1 MIQLQTRIASGLTRT
16 VLGRMTI
23 MREVKKIT
31 PALVMTAINPMT

>member
-1 MIQLQTRIASGLTRT
+1 